1 MFEEFKG
8 GKTSQRSR
16 LAALDRE
23 VRGMTG
29 VVG

>member
-1 MFEEFKG
+1 MFESSKEAKPPKG
-8 GKTSQRSR
+8 GR